1 VSNKDNEIAAH
12 LRRAAEGQVTQSEF
26 YKYLDTWKSETTSP
40 LSELVFEEVEKF
52 WADLTSWRLFKRG
65 ALKNI
70 LANNRERLRIL
81 ARALEEGWAIARPE
95 QEVYEW

>member
-1 VSNKDNEIAAH
+1 MAAY
-12 LRRAAEGQVTQSEF
+12 LRRAAEGTVPQSEF
-26 YKYLDTWKSETTSP
+26 YKYFDTWKSETTSP

-65 ALKNI
+65 APKNI
-70 LANNRERLRIL
+70 LANNRERLQTL
-81 ARALEEGWAIARPE
+81 ARALEEGWDIARAE